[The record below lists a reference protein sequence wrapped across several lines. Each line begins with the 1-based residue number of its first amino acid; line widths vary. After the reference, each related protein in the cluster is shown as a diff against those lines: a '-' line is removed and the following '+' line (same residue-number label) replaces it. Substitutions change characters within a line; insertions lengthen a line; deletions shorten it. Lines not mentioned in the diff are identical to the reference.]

1 MNTQSQTTNTSSGV
15 DQEELLN
22 LLVVAVRKLAEAQDN
37 QEVVSMLNK

>member
-22 LLVVAVRKLAEAQDN
+22 LLVVAVRKLAEAQGN